1 MVGIDGMPAMRTS
14 LSAPTLSLA
23 QYPADSWAALAEAA
37 QHFIETHDFAV
48 RCKMDIAPDLGA
60 PGPLLGQ
67 ALLEM
72 LQAMLDNVAE
82 HAQATHVDI
91 RVRTEDSDVTLL
103 VKDNGRGAP
112 PSVLD
117 AWDGRSLSRI
127 RQQARHLGGW
137 FDIHSDVGQG
147 TTCILTLPWHPY
159 LPVTSA

>member
-1 MVGIDGMPAMRTS
+1 MRMS
-14 LSAPTLSLA
+14 MSAPQLPSA
-23 QYPADSWAALAEAA
+23 PFSADSWAALSDAA
-37 QHFIETHDFAV
+37 QQFIDTHDFTV
-48 RCKMDIAPDLGA
+48 RCKMDIAPELGA
-60 PGPLLGQ
+60 PGPMLGQ

-82 HAQATHVDI
+82 HAQATYVDI

-117 AWDGRSLSRI
+117 AWDGHSLSRI
-127 RQQARHLGGW
+127 RLQAQRLGGW
-137 FDIHSDVGQG
+137 FDIHSEVGKG

-159 LPVTSA
+159 PSAAAPVTGP